1 MQFQA
6 DSDAVA
12 AAGAQTRACAEEVSA
27 QVSAMM
33 ANLTALQES
42 WTGAASGAFA
52 ALAAQWRA
60 TQATVEDNLR
70 QIGLQLDTASAN
82 YAEAESNA
90 AALFA
95 GA

>member
-1 MQFQA
+1 MQFQV

-12 AAGAQTRACAEEVSA
+12 LAANQTRACAEEVSA

-33 ANLTALQES
+33 AHLNTLQET

-70 QIGLQLDTASAN
+70 QIGMQLDSASQT
-82 YAEAESNA
+82 YSQAETNA

-95 GA
+95 GV